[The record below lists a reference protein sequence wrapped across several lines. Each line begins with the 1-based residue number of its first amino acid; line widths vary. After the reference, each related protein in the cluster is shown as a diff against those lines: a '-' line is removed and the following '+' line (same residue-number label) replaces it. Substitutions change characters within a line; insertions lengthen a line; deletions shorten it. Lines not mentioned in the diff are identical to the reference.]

1 MMSRLTV
8 VVLFCTFLAGP
19 AQADTFRYETEEG
32 VLSFTDD
39 LKRIPTIYRDRA
51 VKIEFPPLKDYP
63 RLSIVN
69 TREIE
74 ARKNWANFVS
84 NSAKAVEERPI
95 PAVVITASPFTVV
108 RENRWLPNINGAPG
122 DSYVSVDVLRD
133 GSGREIAVVQSGTGF
148 GRLVYFG
155 HER

>member
-1 MMSRLTV
+1 MSRLTV
-8 VVLFCTFLAGP
+8 VILFCTFLAGP
-19 AQADTFRYETEEG
+19 AQADTYRYETEEG
-32 VLSFTDD
+32 VLSFADE
-39 LKRIPTIYRDRA
+39 LKRIPAIYRDRA
-51 VKIEFPPLKDYP
+51 VKIEFLPLKDYP
-63 RLSIVN
+63 RLSIVQ

-74 ARKNWANFVS
+74 ERRASFVQ
-84 NSAKAVEERPI
+84 NAAKAVEERPV
-95 PAVVITASPFTVV
+95 PGVVITAPPFTVY

-133 GSGREIAVVQSGTGF
+133 GSGREIAVVQAGTGF

>member
-1 MMSRLTV
+1 MSRLTV
-8 VVLFCTFLAGP
+8 VILFCTFLAGP

-63 RLSIVN
+63 RLTIVS

-74 ARKNWANFVS
+74 ARRASFVQ
-84 NSAKAVEERPI
+84 NIAKAVEERTVPE
-95 PAVVITASPFTVV
+95 VVITASPFTVY

-148 GRLVYFG
+148 GRLLYF
-155 HER
+155 RP

>member
-1 MMSRLTV
+1 MSRLTV

-19 AQADTFRYETEEG
+19 AQADTYRYETEEG
-32 VLSFTDD
+32 VLSFSDE
-39 LKRIPTIYRDRA
+39 LKRIPAIYRDRA
-51 VKIEFPPLKDYP
+51 VKIEFLPLKDYP
-63 RLSIVN
+63 RLSIVQ

-74 ARKNWANFVS
+74 ERRASFVQ
-84 NSAKAVEERPI
+84 NAAKAVEERPV
-95 PAVVITASPFTVV
+95 PEVVITASPFTVV

>member
-74 ARKNWANFVS
+74 ARKSAFVQK
-84 NSAKAVEERPI
+84 ATKAVEERPVPEVGI
-95 PAVVITASPFTVV
+95 SASPFTVV

>member
-1 MMSRLTV
+1 MSRLTV

-19 AQADTFRYETEEG
+19 AQADTYRYETEEG
-32 VLSFTDD
+32 VLSFTDE
-39 LKRIPTIYRDRA
+39 LKRIPTLYRDRA

-74 ARKNWANFVS
+74 ARRAAFVQ
-84 NSAKAVEERPI
+84 ATKAVEARSV

-122 DSYVSVDVLRD
+122 DSYVAVDVLRD
-133 GSGREIAVVQSGTGF
+133 GSGREIAVVQAGTGF
-148 GRLVYFG
+148 GRLGVSL
-155 HER
+155 RP